1 MKKALIP
8 ALLVVSAAFA
18 PLLRKAVEIPDR
30 VSGAACKAAGPLFWH
45 LWDELLDREIA
56 AGSQPSTD
64 IGEGSEWRLELRANI
79 VVCIVFHIFLKHTLD
94 GSLSVAEK
102 HETFLVSIPRGFIR
116 RAT

>member
-1 MKKALIP
+1 MKKTLIP
-8 ALLVVSAAFA
+8 ALLVISAAFA
-18 PLLRKAVEIPDR
+18 PFLRHAVEFPDR
-30 VSGAACKAAGPLFWH
+30 VSEAACEATGPLFWH

-64 IGEGSEWRLELRANI
+64 IGEGSEWRLELRADI

-116 RAT
+116 RTT